1 MSTSSPRP
9 RLPLGRNFGHLW
21 SASAFTNLGDGILL
35 AAGPL
40 LIASL
45 TSSPALVGGAVFVQQ
60 LPWLLFSLLSG
71 AIADRV
77 DKRRLIVTVNLCRAL
92 AMALLTGA
100 VLTDSA
106 TVVLIYAALFALGV
120 GETLADNASSPL
132 VVAAV
137 RDDQLGR
144 ANARLGLAF
153 TMGNQLA
160 GPPLGAALF
169 VLGSAIPLGAQALTF
184 LLGAVLISRIRLDAH
199 PEVEPGSAARGILSD
214 VVEGLRWL
222 RSHRPLLILICGIL
236 LMNIA
241 FMTAFA
247 TWVLYGTELL
257 GLTEFQYGLLVT
269 CSAIGGLAGPLA
281 YGFVEPR
288 IGHAGILRFAF
299 CFEAGMFL
307 LFATV
312 PPAWVVAA
320 TMVIFGTHT
329 MVWGAAAKTMLQRT
343 TPAPLLARVTSVY
356 AMANIG
362 GAAIGAACGAV
373 VAELLGLTAGFW
385 AAGVMMLVVAI
396 GTWRAVA
403 HIRPE

>member
-1 MSTSSPRP
+1 MSTFSPRP
-9 RLPLGRNFGHLW
+9 RLSLGRNFGYLW
-21 SASAFTNLGDGILL
+21 SASALTNLGDGILL

-60 LPWLLFSLLSG
+60 LPWLLFSLFSG
-71 AIADRV
+71 ALADRL
-77 DKRRLIVTVNLCRAL
+77 DKRRLIVTVNICRGL
-92 AMALLTGA
+92 TMALLTGA
-100 VLTDSA
+100 VLSDSA
-106 TVVLIYAALFALGV
+106 TVLVVYSALFVLGV
-120 GETLADNASSPL
+120 GETLADNASSPM

-137 RDDQLGR
+137 SAAQLGR

-169 VLGSAIPLGAQALTF
+169 GLSSAIPLSAQALTF
-184 LLGAVLISRIRLDAH
+184 LLGAVLISRIRLDTSPPAQQ
-199 PEVEPGSAARGILSD
+199 VDSGIVAD

-222 RSHRPLLILICGIL
+222 RSHRPLLILIGGIL
-236 LMNIA
+236 VMNIA

-257 GLTEFQYGLLVT
+257 GLTEFQYGLLIT
-269 CSAIGGLAGPLA
+269 CSAVGGLAGPLG
-281 YGFVEPR
+281 YTFIEPK

-320 TMVIFGTHT
+320 TMVVFGAHT
-329 MVWGAAAKTMLQRT
+329 MVWGAAAKTMLQQT
-343 TPAPLLARVTSVY
+343 TPAGLLARVTSVY

-362 GAAIGAACGAV
+362 GAAIGAACGALI
-373 VAELLGLTAGFW
+373 AELLGLTAGFW
-385 AAGVMMLVVAI
+385 AGGAMMLAVAI
-396 GTWRAVA
+396 GTWHAVA
-403 HIRPE
+403 AIHPR